1 MSFWD
6 KAEKLIKPKEEK
18 EEVVNLQ
25 EKLSKLDLEDISYI
39 YDMMIN
45 GNYRGREL
53 EKATTTYLK
62 VKFIKAA
69 LESEVKGE
77 KETKNN

>member
-53 EKATTTYLK
+53 EKATTNYLK

-69 LESEVKGE
+69 LESEVKVE

>member
-25 EKLSKLDLEDISYI
+25 EKLSKLDLEA
-39 YDMMIN
+39 
-45 GNYRGREL
+45 E
-53 EKATTTYLK
+53 
-62 VKFIKAA
+62 
-69 LESEVKGE
+69 
-77 KETKNN
+77 